1 MFLKEKVV
9 KTRKKLPLKQF
20 TSFQLKPH
28 TPEIITMAFL
38 VLSPVVA
45 QAYVPVFEQDIE
57 HTPAVRERTDSVSSI
72 SSVESVR
79 ASGFKPMRL
88 QQ

>member
-1 MFLKEKVV
+1 
-9 KTRKKLPLKQF
+9 
-20 TSFQLKPH
+20 
-28 TPEIITMAFL
+28 MAFL
-38 VLSPVVA
+38 VLSPVIA
-45 QAYVPVFEQDIE
+45 KPYVPIFEEETE
-57 HTPAVRERTDSVSSI
+57 HTPAVRERTDSVCSV